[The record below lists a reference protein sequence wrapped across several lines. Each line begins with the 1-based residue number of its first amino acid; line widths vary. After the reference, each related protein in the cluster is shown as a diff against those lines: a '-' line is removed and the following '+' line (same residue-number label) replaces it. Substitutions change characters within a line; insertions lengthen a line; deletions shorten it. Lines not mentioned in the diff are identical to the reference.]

1 MNTMSRWRVL
11 AYLVGITVF
20 VLSKGLVALALDAAT
35 SIWDL
40 PDQIVIYWY
49 RKGPIFLVAT
59 LLILFGFDHMLFPQ
73 CTLMGVGRRY
83 SLRSVRL
90 LGVVVMGVG
99 VFLLRAALFGNAV
112 AW

>member
-1 MNTMSRWRVL
+1 MSRWRVL

-20 VLSKGLVALALDAAT
+20 VLSKGLVALALDAVT

-40 PDQIVIYWY
+40 PDQIVTYWY

-59 LLILFGFDHMLFPQ
+59 LLILFGFDHVLFPQ
-73 CTLMGVGRRY
+73 RTLMDVGRRY
-83 SLRSVRL
+83 SLRSVQL

-99 VFLLRAALFGNAV
+99 IYLFYTALFGRAV